1 MGWEAGRMRKP
12 NLFVMCLLILNL
24 SGCSVLMVASRE
36 SKRGDINVIQIGVQ
50 RSAVISALG
59 EPDNYSAIEG
69 GGYDDRYKLDPD
81 AHHWAVKLLTG
92 LFYLAGDVFTLL
104 LTELI
109 FTPLEIAAKDR
120 LVIYHL
126 TYGPDGKLATIEKIK
141 P

>member
-1 MGWEAGRMRKP
+1 MRKP
-12 NLFVMCLLILNL
+12 NLFVLCLLILNL

-50 RSAVISALG
+50 RSSVIAQLG
-59 EPDNYSAIEG
+59 EPDNYTALEG

-81 AHHWAVKLLTG
+81 AHHWSLKLLTAVV
-92 LFYLAGDVFTLL
+92 YLAGDFFTLC
-104 LTELI
+104 LTEIL

-120 LVIYHL
+120 LAIYHL
-126 TYGPDGKLATIEKIK
+126 TYGVDGKLAAIEKIK

>member
-1 MGWEAGRMRKP
+1 MRKP

-36 SKRGDINVIQIGVQ
+36 SRRGDINVIQIGAQ
-50 RSAVISALG
+50 RSSVIAQLG
-59 EPDNYSAIEG
+59 EPDNYTALES

-81 AHHWAVKLLTG
+81 AHHWRFKLLTG
-92 LFYLAGDVFTLL
+92 LFYLAGDFFTLF
-104 LTELI
+104 LTELL
-109 FTPLEIAAKDR
+109 FTPLEIAAKDK

-126 TYGPDGKLATIEKIK
+126 TYGADSKLTAIEKIK

>member
-1 MGWEAGRMRKP
+1 MRRL
-12 NLFVMCLLILNL
+12 NLVVTCLLIFNL

-36 SKRGDINVIQIGVQ
+36 SKRGDINVLQIGVE
-50 RSAVISALG
+50 RSVVIAALG
-59 EPDNYSAIEG
+59 EPDNYYTPEG

-92 LFYLAGDVFTLL
+92 LFYLAGDFFTLC
-104 LTELI
+104 LTEIL

-126 TYGPDGKLATIEKIK
+126 TYGADGKLSAIEKIK